1 MDAQT
6 GPVDVLDVGDRARVG
21 MRMALRLFGRAKV
34 VALKAFFMQARGRT
48 VRFWIPDFMQ
58 SVHLHTNIAAGTSI
72 DAKPAG
78 FAENV
83 KSPQDARS
91 MLAIV
96 FKDGSPTLYRTLLNV
111 SDEGAFE
118 RFTVGSALPAIAM
131 SAVEKIEFML
141 PAHENPHFKATDS
154 NGSVG
159 RKWHAG
165 GVSQKGNA

>member
-1 MDAQT
+1 
-6 GPVDVLDVGDRARVG
+6 
-21 MRMALRLFGRAKV
+21 
-34 VALKAFFMQARGRT
+34 MQARGRT

-141 PAHENPHFKATDS
+141 PARFDQDGFELHHNVDQSAAVQTTLVVRSAEKAGMPSLT
-154 NGSVG
+154 
-159 RKWHAG
+159 
-165 GVSQKGNA
+165 